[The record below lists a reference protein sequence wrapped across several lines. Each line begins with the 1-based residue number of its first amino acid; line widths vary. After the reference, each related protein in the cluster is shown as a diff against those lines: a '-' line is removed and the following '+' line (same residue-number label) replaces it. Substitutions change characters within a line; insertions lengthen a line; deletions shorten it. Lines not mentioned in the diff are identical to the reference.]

1 MTLRRFSYPLL
12 LSTALVFSAPLAF
25 GQEADSVPNETA
37 NQTAEEPPVEE
48 VPPEPEAD
56 RTLEAV
62 VVRGEFIPEPQRATS
77 QVASFLSSDDLVRQ
91 GDSNAALALTRLSG
105 LSVVGG
111 KFAFVRGLGD
121 RYSAATLNGS
131 PLPSPEP
138 LRRTVP
144 LDLFPS
150 SVLEGA
156 AVQKTYSANL
166 LGEFGGGLINLETLR
181 RPRKSFFTAKYGIA
195 ANDATTG
202 KTGIFV
208 RGSDTDWSGYDD
220 GLRNI
225 PGPLQALLSSGT
237 SLSGQTPAQ
246 IEAVGE
252 SLVNSPVS
260 VIQSGELGPDQS
272 ASLEGGL
279 RFDRG
284 EFDFGL
290 TGVLAFDTAWTT
302 KEAIRQQVDGGL
314 IGNDLTT
321 FSTSLDTTVSGLASA
336 SVGRGN
342 HDVQA
347 TLFYVHTGS
356 SEAQIS
362 TGIDFNAPGNTG
374 EVFDESTGFYEREL
388 TFLQLRGDHE
398 FGDIELTWR
407 GATALSTRD
416 APYERSLRRL
426 VDETGTPLYSVAN
439 NYGIRFS
446 ELEDTINSFGADAA
460 YRLSIGGSREAVLSA
475 GFDTSATERTYDF
488 LGLRF
493 VGGNAL
499 PDDVQVARP
508 DFLFSPDN
516 ISPDRFILQE
526 IITPNDSYAAEL
538 DVNAFYVQADIDLTD
553 YVKGTFGVRL
563 EDAEQAVRT
572 FDRFGNP
579 GAGDVNLS
587 NEYVLPAATLTWN
600 FADDLQLRAGYS
612 KTIARPQFREL
623 ALSAFLDPETD
634 RVYRGNSGLVDTELQ
649 NFDARLEYYMGRN
662 QFITVAGFFKDITN
676 PIEEVQYSTA
686 SFVFETT
693 FINSPKAELYG
704 LELEY
709 RTRFEMPLPGAFF
722 DAREWLFSTNYT
734 YTSSEVQAAAGELIF
749 DPVSRTPR
757 DAALFG
763 LDGSELQGT
772 PENIVNLQFGWESD
786 VDQLTLLVGFVD
798 DRILQRGFGEGSFA
812 LPNVVEEP
820 GTQVDLVYRRNFNI
834 GGRDLEFG
842 LSGRNLLDEQHI
854 EYQETEELGR
864 TNFNTYD
871 RGRSVSA
878 SISAKF

>member
-181 RPRKSFFTAKYGIA
+181 RPRESFFTAKYGIA

-538 DVNAFYVQADIDLTD
+538 DVNAFYVQADIDLID

-734 YTSSEVQAAAGELIF
+734 YTSSEVQAAEGQLIF
-749 DPVSRTPR
+749 DPVLRTPR

-820 GTQVDLVYRRNFNI
+820 GTQVDLVYRRNFSI

>member
-37 NQTAEEPPVEE
+37 NQTAEEPPIEE

-181 RPRKSFFTAKYGIA
+181 RPRESFFTAKYGIA

-362 TGIDFNAPGNTG
+362 TGTDFNAPGNTG

-538 DVNAFYVQADIDLTD
+538 DVNAFYVQADIDLID

-734 YTSSEVQAAAGELIF
+734 YTSSEVQAAEGQLIF
-749 DPVSRTPR
+749 DPVLRTPR